1 MSSPANA
8 EAQLSE
14 LELLFSMF
22 PNELLVDD
30 QLALADLR
38 DYVQG
43 KMLSPPTSRL
53 QFTVHL
59 QLDVPNVV
67 CALSCAFPQNYP
79 AVIPEISTRSDALYR
94 TQQVQLNTDLHE
106 FLRENCCGEIC
117 MLNVIEWIK
126 DHAATYMS
134 KETISVEKLQPANRT
149 KDAICTRLWIY
160 SHHIYNKEKR
170 KNILEWAKELTLT
183 GFSMPGKPGVVCVEG
198 PHSACEEYWARVK
211 RLTWKRILIRHRED
225 ATLDITKVDVD
236 AAMQMFRKFTEFEE
250 KIFAVRGN
258 KGNHMDLGQ
267 LYQFLNERECGDIFQ
282 LYFGVEGKTS

>member
-1 MSSPANA
+1 MTSPANA
-8 EAQLSE
+8 EAQISE

-30 QLALADLR
+30 QLAFADLGE
-38 DYVQG
+38 YAQG
-43 KMLSPPTSRL
+43 KILNPPTSRL

-59 QLDVPNVV
+59 QLDVRNEV
-67 CALSCAFPQNYP
+67 CVLSCAFPPNYP
-79 AVIPEISTRSDALYR
+79 EVVPEISTRSDSIYR
-94 TQQVQLNTDLHE
+94 TQQAQLNMDLHE
-106 FLRENCCGEIC
+106 YLQENCCGEIC
-117 MLNVIEWIK
+117 VLNAIEWIK
-126 DHAATYMS
+126 DHAAAYMS
-134 KETISVEKLQPANRT
+134 KETIPIEKRQPANRT
-149 KDAICTRLWIY
+149 KDVICTRLWIY

-170 KNILEWAKELTLT
+170 KNILEWAKELSLT

-198 PHSACEEYWARVK
+198 PQSACEEYWTRAK

-225 ATLDITKVDVD
+225 VMLDITNIGVD
-236 AAMQMFRKFTEFEE
+236 AAIQMFRKFTDFEE
-250 KIFAVRGN
+250 KIFDVRGT

>member
-8 EAQLSE
+8 EAQISE

-30 QLALADLR
+30 HLALADLR

-43 KMLSPPTSRL
+43 KILNPPTSRL

-59 QLDVPNVV
+59 QLDASNVV
-67 CALSCAFPQNYP
+67 CALSFAFPPNYP

-94 TQQVQLNTDLHE
+94 TQQAQLNTDLYDY
-106 FLRENCCGEIC
+106 LRENCCGEIC
-117 MLNVIEWIK
+117 VLNAIEWIK

-134 KETISVEKLQPANRT
+134 KETIPVEKRQPASRT
-149 KDAICTRLWIY
+149 KDAIGTRLWIY

-170 KNILEWAKELTLT
+170 KNILEWAKELSLT
-183 GFSMPGKPGVVCVEG
+183 GFSMPGKPGVFCVEG
-198 PHSACEEYWARVK
+198 PQSACEEYWARTK

-236 AAMQMFRKFTEFEE
+236 TAMQMFRKFTDFEE
-250 KIFAVRGN
+250 KIFDVRGN

-267 LYQFLNERECGDIFQ
+267 LYQFLNERECGDIFR

>member
-1 MSSPANA
+1 MSSPTNA
-8 EAQLSE
+8 EAQISE

-30 QLALADLR
+30 QLALAELR
-38 DYVQG
+38 DYMQG

-59 QLDVPNVV
+59 QLDAPNVV
-67 CALSCAFPQNYP
+67 CVLSCAIPPNYP
-79 AVIPEISTRSDALYR
+79 AVLPEISTRSDALYR
-94 TQQVQLNTDLHE
+94 TQQGQLNTDLQE
-106 FLRENCCGEIC
+106 YLREKCCGEIC
-117 MLNVIEWIK
+117 MLNAIEWIK
-126 DHAATYMS
+126 EHAATYMS
-134 KETISVEKLQPANRT
+134 KETIPVEKRQTDNRI

-170 KNILEWAKELTLT
+170 KNIVEWAKELSLT

-198 PHSACEEYWARVK
+198 PQSACEEYWARVK
-211 RLTWKRILIRHRED
+211 KLTWQRILIRHRED
-225 ATLDITKVDVD
+225 TTLDVTNVNMD
-236 AAMQMFRKFTEFEE
+236 AEIRMFQKFTNFEE
-250 KIFAVRGN
+250 KIFDVRGN

-267 LYQFLNERECGDIFQ
+267 LYQFLNERECGDIFP